1 MKISAI
7 NTIKNITFSKTVKN
21 PVSFKQGQDIFVR
34 SSKKSPK
41 TFEEIINN
49 KRKFE
54 ISDYKSLKPSQ
65 IEEAKKLADGGVI
78 CTVEE
83 NLFAGKLVKKYLDKT
98 YGKDKYVFACIGTS
112 PSGIG
117 RVLEFMG
124 VETKYFPVSN
134 FRAYAGINNY
144 LDDNPEA
151 ENKYLSF
158 INEQGINDE
167 KINKNDKTVLFV
179 DYTDRGHTLER
190 FELFMKERAKVDNKK
205 IKYVSLND
213 ILTESL
219 PVKDFNEDY
228 FRLSAYMTTF
238 LACGQIA
245 QYAGIPHLEV
255 EQFENIDSIF
265 NKNTE
270 KKPAL
275 FNLLLMDKLKKQGKL
290 KENPLNKDS
299 L

>member
-7 NTIKNITFSKTVKN
+7 NTIKNNYFTQN
-21 PVSFKQGQDIFVR
+21 RPVSFKQGQDIFVR

-65 IEEAKKLADGGVI
+65 IEEAKKLADDTTI
-78 CTVEE
+78 YTVEE

-98 YGKDKYVFACIGTS
+98 YGKNKYVFACIGTS

-124 VETKYFPVSN
+124 VETKYFPATN
-134 FRAYAGINNY
+134 FRAYQYISDY
-144 LDDNPEA
+144 LDKNPET

-158 INEQGINDE
+158 LYEQGINE
-167 KINKNDKTVLFV
+167 ENIKNNNKTILFV
-179 DYTDRGHTLER
+179 DYTHRGETLKC
-190 FELFMKERAKVDNKK
+190 FENFIKNRAKIDNKK
-205 IKYVSLND
+205 IEYVSLND
-213 ILTESL
+213 IFTESL

-228 FRLSAYMTTF
+228 FRLCDYLTSYLAYGRM
-238 LACGQIA
+238 AE
-245 QYAGIPHLEV
+245 YAGIPHLEL
-255 EQFENIDSIF
+255 EQFKDIDTII

-270 KKPAL
+270 EAPAL
-275 FNLLLMDKLKKQGKL
+275 FNLLLIDELKKQGKL
-290 KENPLNKDS
+290 KENPKNRRS